1 MAKKIDLSI
10 IDDLENKFDSQEE
23 WQSSISLTEL
33 VGRLFFSI
41 DTAVK
46 RKASWAKI
54 AEFIQESIG
63 SDEKINPNTLR
74 QYYFHF
80 KSHPE
85 ELPKKKRNSSNSKKK
100 RKVDTSE
107 DSASTMTTEPPA
119 RSDSCSIS
127 TDQEM
132 IQSVDSQAENTG
144 GNITLT
150 ELPLPEPKKK
160 NGSNFAY

>member
-1 MAKKIDLSI
+1 VAKKIDLSI

-54 AEFIQESIG
+54 AEFIQEAIG

-85 ELPKKKRNSSNSKKK
+85 ELPKKKRNPSNSKKK

-107 DSASTMTTEPPA
+107 ISASTMATNSPD
-119 RSDSCSIS
+119 RSDSCSTS
-127 TDQEM
+127 TDQEI
-132 IQSVDSQAENTG
+132 IQSVDNQAENMG
-144 GNITLT
+144 ENITPT
-150 ELPLPEPKKK
+150 ELPLPEPRSK
-160 NGSNFAY
+160 NGSSFAY

>member
-1 MAKKIDLSI
+1 MAKKIDLSV
-10 IDDLENKFDSQEE
+10 IDNLESKFDSQEE
-23 WQSSISLTEL
+23 WQTAVNLTEL

-100 RKVDTSE
+100 QKVDTGKVP
-107 DSASTMTTEPPA
+107 ASTMTTEAPA
-119 RSDSCSIS
+119 RSDGCSTS
-127 TDQEM
+127 TAQET
-132 IQSVDSQAENTG
+132 IQSVDSQAANTG
-144 GNITLT
+144 ENITPT
-150 ELPLPEPKKK
+150 ELPLPEPRKKS
-160 NGSNFAY
+160 GSSFAY